1 MRENAAW
8 AKQRRYAG
16 GVSCPEEAAA
26 AAAARTAAAVV
37 TAAALN
43 TWQSLFSAIGDGE
56 RKELKIK
63 KKEKKGEVSNIA
75 REKDSVKLVFD

>member
-8 AKQRRYAG
+8 AKRRRYAG
-16 GVSCPEEAAA
+16 GVSCPEEAAAA

-56 RKELKIK
+56 RKELKK
-63 KKEKKGEVSNIA
+63 K
-75 REKDSVKLVFD
+75 REEG